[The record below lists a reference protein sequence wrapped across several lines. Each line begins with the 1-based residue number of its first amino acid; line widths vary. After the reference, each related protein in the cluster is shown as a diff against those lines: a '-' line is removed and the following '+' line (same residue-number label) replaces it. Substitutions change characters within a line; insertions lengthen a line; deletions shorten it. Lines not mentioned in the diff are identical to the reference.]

1 MFEKRK
7 ITAALLA
14 TAMTATPTAFVM
26 AQESAVQP
34 KAEAEAGVEVD
45 TAETGA
51 AAETEAETG
60 AETTMQADAPEAP
73 ETPVFEDAQIEAFA
87 SAVIDV
93 TEIRDRY
100 AAQLQELEDEGE
112 QQALIEEANAEM
124 RTAIEETEGL
134 TFEDYMAINRA
145 ASMDQDLNQKIAQRL
160 EEMQGDQAG

>member
-26 AQESAVQP
+26 AQETAVQP

-45 TAETGA
+45 TADTGA
-51 AAETEAETG
+51 AAETG